1 MKFFRQNPAL
11 AAALVCTMEILCACK
26 SGSTGE
32 ISIIPA
38 PSSIE
43 VKAEDPFK
51 INTSTQLVALTDD
64 EKATAGFFAGKIAAS
79 TGNVLTISGENA
91 GDNVI
96 IFDIDPASGIPE
108 EGYTLEAGS
117 DAVCVK
123 ASDSDGLFYGMQTLL
138 QLLPPETQS
147 DKVLRGINLSVPAV
161 SIQDAPR
168 FHYRGMHIDPCR
180 NWRDAAWVK
189 KQIDV
194 MAMYKFNKL
203 HFHLTE
209 DQGWRIEIKKY
220 PKLTS
225 FGPYY
230 TQDELRDIVA
240 YAAERHIEVIPEL
253 EIPGHEM
260 VAIAA
265 YPWLSCSGEQ
275 YTPRRVWG
283 VENIVMCP
291 GKESTFEFLED
302 VIDEMVEIF
311 PCEMFHIGGD
321 ESPREMWEK
330 CPLCQQRIRRE
341 GLVGDESKFTNED
354 RLQSYVV
361 RRIEKYLNGKGK
373 RIIGWDEI
381 LEGDIDPS
389 AIVMSWRG
397 LQGGITGAREGHQVI
412 MTPSSDGMYLDYY
425 QGDRKI
431 EPVGIGNYFPMEKV
445 YAYDPIPAEVDSL
458 GLQDY
463 ILGVQ
468 CNNWSEYFYTDSVA
482 EYRTYPRAI
491 AVSEIAWSQP
501 QNKDWND
508 FLRRLDNAHIRLDMH
523 HINYHIP
530 LPEQPDGSCN
540 TVAFTDSATVTFKT
554 TRPVKMVYTLNGKEP
569 TARSSEYT
577 APLRF
582 TDNATLKIRS
592 VLPTG
597 QMSHVRTIDIVKMD
611 PLPAVKP
618 TRPLLQGL
626 AMSTT
631 PGEFFNTRELFAADR
646 VWTPINITKLREISA
661 QSATDAHMRTV
672 EQYAAVAEGFVR
684 IDSTDVYYIS
694 SNNDEVWIDGRLVID
709 NKDEVKRY
717 SRRDNCLVL
726 EAGLHQVKIIF
737 LGHILGGV
745 PSNWDSAAIAL
756 RAKDDKSFRNIPDDS
771 FFRAE

>member
-1 MKFFRQNPAL
+1 MIIFRQNPAL
-11 AAALVCTMEILCACK
+11 AAALVCAAAVLCSCK

-38 PSSIE
+38 PSSVE
-43 VKAEDPFK
+43 VRADDPFN
-51 INTSTQLVALTDD
+51 ISASTLLVARTDD
-64 EKATAGFFAGKIAAS
+64 EMATAGFFADKIAVS
-79 TGNVLTISGENA
+79 TGKLLVISAEPADTNA
-91 GDNVI
+91 I
-96 IFDIDPASGIPE
+96 IFEINPASDIPE
-108 EGYTLEAGS
+108 EGYTLDAGPAS
-117 DAVCVK
+117 VRLT
-123 ASDSDGLFYGMQTLL
+123 ASDSDGLFYAMQTLL
-138 QLLPPETQS
+138 QLLPPQVKS
-147 DKVLRGINLSVPAV
+147 DEVVRGIDLSVPAV

-180 NWRDAAWVK
+180 HFRDAEWVK
-189 KQIDV
+189 KQLDV
-194 MAMYKFNKL
+194 MAMFKFNKL

-230 TQDELRDIVA
+230 TQEELRDIVA

-265 YPWLSCSGEQ
+265 YPWLSCTEGE
-275 YTPRRVWG
+275 YEPRRIWG

-302 VIDEMVEIF
+302 VIDEMVDIF
-311 PCEMFHIGGD
+311 PCELFHIGGD
-321 ESPREMWEK
+321 ECPREMWEQ
-330 CPLCQQRIRRE
+330 CPLCQKRIRE
-341 GLVGDESKFTNED
+341 EHLYGDESQFTNED

-389 AIVMSWRG
+389 AIIMSWRG
-397 LQGGITGAREGHQVI
+397 LQGGITGAEHGHQVI

-431 EPVGIGNYFPMEKV
+431 EPVGIGNYFPMKRV
-445 YAYDPIPAEVDSL
+445 YAYNPIPAELDSL
-458 GLQDY
+458 GLQDF

-482 EYRTYPRAI
+482 EYRTWPRAV

-501 QNKDWND
+501 ENKDWND
-508 FLRRLDNAHIRLDMH
+508 FLRRLDNAHLRLDMH
-523 HINYHIP
+523 HIYYHIP
-530 LPEQPDGSCN
+530 LPEQPGGSCN
-540 TVAFTDSATVTFKT
+540 TVAFTDSTTVTFTT

-569 TARSSEYT
+569 TARSREYT
-577 APLRF
+577 EPLQF
-582 TDNATLKIRS
+582 ADNATLKIRS

-597 QMSHVRTIDIVKMD
+597 EMSAVRTIDIVKMD

-618 TRPLLQGL
+618 AKSLLQGL
-626 AMSTT
+626 TMNTT
-631 PGEFFNTRELFAADR
+631 PGEFFNTKELFAADR
-646 VWTPINITKLREISA
+646 VWTAKKITRLREISA
-661 QSATDAHMRTV
+661 QSATDAHMRNV
-672 EQYAAVAEGFVR
+672 EQYAAVAEGYVR

-709 NKDEVKRY
+709 NNDEVKRY

-726 EAGLHQVKIIF
+726 EGGLHEVKIVF
-737 LGHILGGV
+737 LGHIIGGV
-745 PSNWDSAAIAL
+745 PSNWDSAAIVL
-756 RAKDDKSFRNIPDDS
+756 RPKDAASFRNIPDS
-771 FFRAE
+771 AFFRAE

>member
-1 MKFFRQNPAL
+1 MKLFRQNLTL
-11 AAALVCTMEILCACK
+11 AATLVFVAAILCACK
-26 SGSTGE
+26 IGKTGE

-38 PSSIE
+38 PSSLA
-43 VKAEDPFK
+43 VKADDPFM
-51 INTSTQLVALTDD
+51 INASTKLVARSDD
-64 EKATAGFFAGKIAAS
+64 ERATAGFFAGKIAAS
-79 TGNVLTISGENA
+79 TGKVLTVSGENA
-91 GDNVI
+91 DNNA
-96 IFDIDPASGIPE
+96 IFFEIDPAADIPE
-108 EGYTLEAGS
+108 EGYTLESGS
-117 DAVCVK
+117 SAVYVK

-147 DKVLRGINLSVPAV
+147 DKVLRGIKLSVPAV

-180 NWRDAAWVK
+180 HWRDAEWVK
-189 KQIDV
+189 KQLDV
-194 MAMYKFNKL
+194 MAMYKYNKL

-265 YPWLSCSGEQ
+265 YPWLCCQEGEYQ
-275 YTPRRVWG
+275 PRQIWG

-311 PCEMFHIGGD
+311 PCELFHIGGD
-321 ESPREMWEK
+321 ECPREMWEK
-330 CPLCQQRIRRE
+330 CPLCQERIRKE
-341 GLVGDESKFTNED
+341 GLWGDESVFTNED

-381 LEGDIDPS
+381 LEGNIDPS
-389 AIVMSWRG
+389 AIIMSWRG
-397 LQGGITGAREGHQVI
+397 LQGGITGAQHGHQVI

-431 EPVGIGNYFPMEKV
+431 EPVGIGNYFTMQRV
-445 YAYDPIPAEVDSL
+445 YNYNPIPAQIDSL

-468 CNNWSEYFYTDSVA
+468 CNNWSEYFYTDSIA

-501 QNKDWND
+501 DNKDWGD
-508 FLRRLDNAHIRLDMH
+508 FLRRLDGAHIRLDMH

-530 LPEQPDGSCN
+530 LPEQPYGSCN
-540 TVAFTDSATVTFKT
+540 TVAFTESTFVSFTT
-554 TRPVKMVYTLNGKEP
+554 TRPMKMVYTLNGKEP
-569 TARSSEYT
+569 AANSQEYIY
-577 APLRF
+577 PLQF

-597 QMSHVRTIDIVKMD
+597 QMSPVRTINIVKMD

-626 AMSTT
+626 SMTTT
-631 PGEFFNTRELFAADR
+631 PGEFFNTDELFAADR
-646 VWTPINITKLREISA
+646 VWTVKNINKLREISA
-661 QSATDAHMRTV
+661 QSVNDAHMRGV
-672 EQYAAVAEGFVR
+672 EQYAAVAEGYVR
-684 IDSTDVYYIS
+684 IDATDVYYIS
-694 SNNDEVWIDGRLVID
+694 SNNDEVWIDGKLVID
-709 NKDEVKRY
+709 NNGEVKRY

-726 EAGLHQVKIIF
+726 EEGLHAVKIIF

-756 RAKDDKSFRNIPDDS
+756 RAKDDTSFRNIPDDS

>member
-1 MKFFRQNPAL
+1 MKFFRQNPTL
-11 AAALVCTMEILCACK
+11 AAALVCATAILCACK

-43 VKAEDPFK
+43 VKEGDPFR
-51 INTSTQLVALTDD
+51 IDASTRLVARSDD
-64 EKATAGFFAGKIAAS
+64 ERATAGFFAGKIAAS
-79 TGNVLTISGENA
+79 TGKVLTVSGDEASENA
-91 GDNVI
+91 I
-96 IFDIDPASGIPE
+96 LFEIDPACGIPE
-108 EGYTLEAGS
+108 EGYTLDAGS
-117 DAVCVK
+117 NTVLVK

-147 DKVLRGINLSVPAV
+147 DRVLRNIDLSVPAV
-161 SIQDAPR
+161 NIKDAPR

-180 NWRDAAWVK
+180 HWRDAAWVK

-194 MAMYKFNKL
+194 MAMFKYNKL

-230 TQDELRDIVA
+230 TQEELRDIVA

-275 YTPRRVWG
+275 YTPRQVWG

-330 CPLCQQRIRRE
+330 CPLCQQRIRSER
-341 GLVGDESKFTNED
+341 LAGDESVYTNED

-381 LEGDIDPS
+381 LEGNIDPS

-397 LQGGITGAREGHQVI
+397 LQGGITGAEHGHQVI

-431 EPVGIGNYFPMEKV
+431 EPVGIGNYFTMERV
-445 YAYDPIPAEVDSL
+445 YAYDPVPAEVDSL

-482 EYRTYPRAI
+482 EYRTYPRAV

-501 QNKDWND
+501 DNKDWND
-508 FLRRLDNAHIRLDMH
+508 FLHRLDNAHIRLDMH

-530 LPEQPDGSCN
+530 LPEQPYGSCN
-540 TVAFTDSATVTFKT
+540 TVAFTDSTAVTFKT

-569 TARSSEYT
+569 TAYSRKYT
-577 APLRF
+577 APLQF

-597 QMSHVRTIDIVKMD
+597 QMSTVRTINIVKMD
-611 PLPAVKP
+611 PMPAVKP
-618 TRPLLQGL
+618 TRPLVQGL

-631 PGEFFNTRELFAADR
+631 PGEFFNTEELFAADR
-646 VWTPINITKLREISA
+646 VWTPKDITKLREISA

-694 SNNDEVWIDGRLVID
+694 SNNDEVWIDGKLVID
-709 NKDEVKRY
+709 NNNEVKRY

-726 EAGLHQVKIIF
+726 EGGLHQVKIVF

-756 RAKDDKSFRNIPDDS
+756 RAKDDTSFRNIPDNA
-771 FFRAE
+771 FFRAL

>member
-1 MKFFRQNPAL
+1 MKIFRQNPTL
-11 AAALVCTMEILCACK
+11 AAALVFAAAILCACK

-38 PSSIE
+38 PSAIE
-43 VKAEDPFK
+43 VKADAPFK
-51 INTSTQLVALTDD
+51 IDAATKLVARTDY
-64 EKATAGFFAGKIAAS
+64 ERATAGFFAGKIAAS
-79 TGNVLTISGENA
+79 TGKALTVSDEAATENTISFE
-91 GDNVI
+91 
-96 IFDIDPASGIPE
+96 IDPSSGIPE
-108 EGYTLEAGS
+108 EGYTLDAGS
-117 DAVCVK
+117 SSVIVR

-138 QLLPPETQS
+138 QLLPPQVQS
-147 DKVLRGINLSVPAV
+147 DRVLRGIDLSVPAV
-161 SIQDAPR
+161 SIQDSPR

-180 NWRDAAWVK
+180 HWRDAEWVK

-194 MAMYKFNKL
+194 MAMFKYNKL

-265 YPWLSCSGEQ
+265 YPWLCCEEGQ
-275 YTPRRVWG
+275 YQPRQIWG

-311 PCEMFHIGGD
+311 PCELFHIGGD
-321 ESPREMWEK
+321 ECPREMWEK
-330 CPLCQQRIRRE
+330 CPLCQQRIRTER
-341 GLVGDESKFTNED
+341 LYGDESVFTNED

-381 LEGDIDPS
+381 LEGNIDPS
-389 AIVMSWRG
+389 AIIMSWRG
-397 LQGGITGAREGHQVI
+397 LQGGITGAEHGHEVI

-431 EPVGIGNYFPMEKV
+431 EPVGIGNYFTMERV
-445 YAYDPIPAEVDSL
+445 YAYNPIPAELDSL

-482 EYRTYPRAI
+482 EYRTWPRAV

-501 QNKDWND
+501 ENKDWDD
-508 FLRRLDNAHIRLDMH
+508 FLHRLDNAHVRMDMH

-530 LPEQPDGSCN
+530 LPEQPYASCN
-540 TVAFTDSATVTFKT
+540 TVAFTDSTTVTFKT

-569 TARSSEYT
+569 SARSSEYT
-577 APLRF
+577 APLHF

-597 QMSHVRTIDIVKMD
+597 QMSTVRTINIVKMD
-611 PLPAVKP
+611 PLPAVRP
-618 TRPLLQGL
+618 TRPLMQGL
-626 AMSTT
+626 SMSTT
-631 PGEFFNTRELFAADR
+631 PGEYLDTKELFAADR
-646 VWTPINITKLREISA
+646 VWTVKNITRLREISA
-661 QSATDAHMRTV
+661 QSATDAHMRNV
-672 EQYAAVAEGFVR
+672 EQYAAVAEGYVR
-684 IDSTDVYYIS
+684 IDATDTYYIS

-709 NKDEVKRY
+709 NNGEVKRY

-726 EAGLHQVKIIF
+726 EAGLHQVKIVF
-737 LGHILGGV
+737 LGHIIGGV

-756 RAKDDKSFRNIPDDS
+756 RAKDDTSFRNIPDS
-771 FFRAE
+771 AFFRAE